1 MSHSHAGHS
10 HGPSRA
16 GEQKGRLALV
26 LGLSAI
32 VLVVEVAGGILSN
45 SLALLADAAHMTTDI
60 AGLGLALFA
69 VKFAERPATPARTY
83 GYYRVEILAALAN
96 AVLLAGI
103 SISIAIE
110 AWNRL
115 RNPEPVATGT
125 MLAVAAVG
133 LVANALGALLLRSGS
148 AHSLNVKAAYFE
160 VLGDMIASLGV
171 IVAGV
176 VMRFTGWAYADPL
189 VSIGIALFILPR
201 AWQLLR
207 ESVGVLLEGTP
218 ANVNLAALRE
228 AVCAVQGVLGVHDLH
243 VWTLTSGVNALS
255 AHAVLAAGASHQEV
269 LAAVRQCLSRD
280 FEIQHVTVQVESL
293 DCDPGETHL

>member
-1 MSHSHAGHS
+1 MSHSHAGHA
-10 HGPSRA
+10 HGQSRA

-32 VLVVEVAGGILSN
+32 VLVVEIAGGILSN

-110 AWNRL
+110 AWHRL

-125 MLAVAAVG
+125 MLAVASVG

-171 IVAGV
+171 IVAGIIL
-176 VMRFTGWAYADPL
+176 RYTGWPYADPL

-218 ANVNLAALRE
+218 ANVNLPALRE

-255 AHAVLAAGASHQEV
+255 AHAVLAAGAPHQEV

>member
-133 LVANALGALLLRSGS
+133 LVANALGALLLQSGS

>member
-1 MSHSHAGHS
+1 MSHSHAGHA

-69 VKFAERPATPARTY
+69 VRFAERPATPARTY

-103 SISIAIE
+103 SISIALE

-133 LVANALGALLLRSGS
+133 LVANALGALLLQSGS